1 MMNILRRTLRP
12 RSGDRLRIAMVG
24 TRGVPA
30 QYGGF
35 ETAVEEIG
43 QRLAAQG
50 HHVTVYCRNTA
61 GERPRYY
68 RGMKLI
74 HLPALRFKAAE
85 TLSHT
90 ALSALHLLTGR
101 RHDVV
106 FMFNAANAPFIPVC
120 RLRRTP
126 VAVHVDGL
134 EWRRTKWGGKGRKY
148 YRQAEELAV
157 RWGDALIADA
167 PGIAD
172 YYLCE
177 FGADTTLLTYGAPV
191 LERQPTDKLQE
202 QGLDADNFH
211 LVVARF
217 EPENHVDMIVEGYNR
232 SECALPLVVVGSAPY
247 AEEHSARIRT
257 LADADPRVR
266 LLGGVWDQ
274 ELLNQLY
281 AHARTYVHGHS
292 VGGTNPSLLRAM
304 GAGTAVVAYDVIFNR
319 EVLGG
324 FGGAYFQDA
333 ATVAGPLEALDADP
347 QLAAG
352 RGAALQQRAR
362 ETYTWDEV
370 ADGYLQLAE
379 HLVDGASTRNPSARR
394 RPGSAWSAQPV
405 RRNTSHQLP
414 TARPVLAERHYK
426 E

>member
-1 MMNILRRTLRP
+1 
-12 RSGDRLRIAMVG
+12 MVG

-43 QRLAAQG
+43 QRLVSQG
-50 HHVTVYCRNTA
+50 VDVTVYCRNA
-61 GERPRYY
+61 SGQRRREHL
-68 RGMKLI
+68 GMTLV
-74 HLPALRFKAAE
+74 HLPALHLKAAE

-90 ALSALHLLTGR
+90 ALSVVHLLIGR
-101 RHDVV
+101 RYDAI
-106 FMFNAANAPFIPVC
+106 FMFNAANAPFISLC

-148 YRQAEELAV
+148 YRKAEELAV
-157 RWGDALIADA
+157 RWADSLIADA

-172 YYLCE
+172 YYSSE

-191 LERQPTDKLQE
+191 LPTQPTHKLQE
-202 QGLDADNFH
+202 HGLEADGFH

-217 EPENHVDMIVEGYNR
+217 EPENHVDVIVEGYIR
-232 SECALPLVVVGSAPY
+232 SECTLPLVVVGSAPY
-247 AEEHSARIRT
+247 AEEHSARIS
-257 LADADPRVR
+257 AFAEQDPRVR

-281 AHARTYVHGHS
+281 GHARTYLHGHS

-304 GAGTAVVAYDVIFNR
+304 GAGTAVLAYDVVFNR
-319 EVLGG
+319 EVLGESS
-324 FGGAYFQDA
+324 GAYFRDA
-333 ATVAGPLEALDADP
+333 STVVGPLEALDADP
-347 QLAAG
+347 RLAAD
-352 RGAALQQRAR
+352 RGLKLQERAR
-362 ETYTWDEV
+362 ETYRWDDV
-370 ADGYLQLAE
+370 AAGYLRLARS
-379 HLVDGASTRNPSARR
+379 LVSGASTRNPSARR
-394 RPGSAWSAQPV
+394 RPESAWSAESVIEP
-405 RRNTSHQLP
+405 SPLP
-414 TARPVLAERHYK
+414 FPIQGRELAGNQRK